1 MKLMAVNKE
10 AQLMQTGALPQRPV
24 APYHARIV
32 PGWLPCLIIINMCH
46 RAFTAADLFKLVK
59 ALGLERWWFRW

>member
-32 PGWLPCLIIINMCH
+32 PGMATVSNNY
-46 RAFTAADLFKLVK
+46 
-59 ALGLERWWFRW
+59 

>member
-1 MKLMAVNKE
+1 
-10 AQLMQTGALPQRPV
+10 MQTGALPQRPV